1 MLYYLARSFDP
12 QPCLFREATAVHC
25 DLEVKTLRKA
35 GVEQVH
41 SLVNLE
47 SLYLQDDP
55 LLMQPGCGVLQRL

>member
-1 MLYYLARSFDP
+1 M
-12 QPCLFREATAVHC
+12 HC

-55 LLMQPGCGVLQRL
+55 LLMQPGCSVLQRL